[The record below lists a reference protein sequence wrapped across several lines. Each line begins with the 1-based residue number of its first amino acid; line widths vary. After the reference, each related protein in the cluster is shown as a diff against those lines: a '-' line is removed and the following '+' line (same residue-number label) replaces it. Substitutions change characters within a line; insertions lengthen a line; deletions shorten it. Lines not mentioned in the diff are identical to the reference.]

1 MRTFVTL
8 FSGILVTIAVFLKWL
23 GVGED
28 MAMYPGLTATGW
40 GVIGG
45 AVEWVNITAPI
56 FVLTGG
62 ILMVLCSIAALI
74 LPSITTMSRGALT
87 VFGIIARITALL
99 ALLGAFWYIVDVISI
114 PGVETHSFGIIG
126 YGVFIALVTA
136 AVGLALGGVNIGT
149 VLREEKI
156 PGALGRDLKTSRR
169 VATFSAK
176 EYIESRESAPA
187 KAAPGTTVGFREEA
201 PEKGPVSDAPRA
213 SREHFERASQLEAL
227 GQYDKALAE
236 YSQAIANDSRYT
248 LAYFNR
254 GSLLMM
260 QGKKADATVDFKK
273 VIELADNPDLSR
285 MAESRISQ
293 MQK

>member
-1 MRTFVTL
+1 
-8 FSGILVTIAVFLKWL
+8 
-23 GVGED
+23 
-28 MAMYPGLTATGW
+28 
-40 GVIGG
+40 
-45 AVEWVNITAPI
+45 
-56 FVLTGG
+56 
-62 ILMVLCSIAALI
+62 
-74 LPSITTMSRGALT
+74 
-87 VFGIIARITALL
+87 
-99 ALLGAFWYIVDVISI
+99 
-114 PGVETHSFGIIG
+114 
-126 YGVFIALVTA
+126 VFIALVTA

-236 YSQAIANDSRYT
+236 YIQAIANDSRYT